1 MNYCLDFSIRVEDEL
16 LRLIAEH
23 ERDHPEITVEKENEL
38 YAIAMETIL
47 TADNGKTWAAGNVRL
62 GEFIL
67 LLDCD
72 TKVVSALTN
81 RDYFAL
87 TSVQPVDCLQY
98 GALEMFESPDVAII
112 QHASGVMQVA
122 HNMFENASK
131 YAASESLLTAN
142 MNSHVP
148 DQYDLHVHPIRCGK
162 W

>member
-16 LRLIAEH
+16 LRLISEY
-23 ERDHPEITVEKENEL
+23 EQENEDITVEKENEL

-47 TADNGKTWAAGNVRL
+47 ASDNGKTWAAGNVRL

-72 TKVVSALTN
+72 TKVVCSLLLSCDVSALTI
-81 RDYFAL
+81 
-87 TSVQPVDCLQY
+87 VQPIDCLQY

-122 HNMFENASK
+122 HNLFENGSM
-131 YAASESLLTAN
+131 YGIPSHFRSLT
-142 MNSHVP
+142 
-148 DQYDLHVHPIRCGK
+148 
-162 W
+162 